1 METKTVRIEDHQIG
15 SIYYTFVAVIWY
27 YQDIQGDGW
36 DEPTTVEN
44 EIDSTDLAGSMI
56 AWDDEKGVE
65 YLVLDSL
72 EIDSVMDSVIWD
84 DKLQG
89 I

>member
-1 METKTVRIEDHQIG
+1 METKTVRIADHQIG
-15 SIYYTFVAVIWY
+15 QIFYTFVAVIWY
-27 YQDIQGDGW
+27 YQDIQGNGW
-36 DEPTTVEN
+36 DEPITSEI
-44 EIDSTDLAGSMI
+44 EIDSTDLVGSMI
-56 AWDDEKGVE
+56 ARDDEKGVE

-72 EIDSVMDSVIWD
+72 EIDSVMDSVIWE